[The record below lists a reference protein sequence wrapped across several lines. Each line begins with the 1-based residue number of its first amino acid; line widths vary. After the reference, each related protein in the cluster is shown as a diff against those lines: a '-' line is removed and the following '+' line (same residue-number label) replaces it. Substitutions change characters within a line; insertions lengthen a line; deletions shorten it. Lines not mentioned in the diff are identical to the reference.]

1 MPMNRYHLFQIVGGG
16 RTDLSGAKDTRRF
29 GPPGTSIQ
37 PKFNEGIE
45 MNHRFTRAACAAAVT
60 LTCLSGCAAID
71 QVSDTMAGAVG
82 VDPRVMALR
91 PVVSP
96 LGFGVE
102 TNRSGGAGGL
112 LLTRSVSGVNVAAG
126 FSLTEG
132 KVMNV
137 VVAGVVIPLGA
148 NGQLA
153 MDNDT
158 RANLLSKGV
167 PADVIVQIEGVV
179 NRLVKTTK
187 RG

>member
-1 MPMNRYHLFQIVGGG
+1 
-16 RTDLSGAKDTRRF
+16 
-29 GPPGTSIQ
+29 
-37 PKFNEGIE
+37 
-45 MNHRFTRAACAAAVT
+45 MNHRIIRAAGAAAVT
-60 LTCLSGCAAID
+60 LVCLSGCAVID

-82 VDPRVMALR
+82 IDPRVMALR

-112 LLTRSVSGVNVAAG
+112 LLTRSVAGVNIAAG

-148 NGQLA
+148 DGQLA
-153 MDNDT
+153 MDNAT

>member
-1 MPMNRYHLFQIVGGG
+1 
-16 RTDLSGAKDTRRF
+16 
-29 GPPGTSIQ
+29 
-37 PKFNEGIE
+37 
-45 MNHRFTRAACAAAVT
+45 
-60 LTCLSGCAAID
+60 
-71 QVSDTMAGAVG
+71 
-82 VDPRVMALR
+82 
-91 PVVSP
+91 VVSP

-148 NGQLA
+148 DGQLA
-153 MDNDT
+153 MDNAT

-179 NRLVKTTK
+179 NRLVQTTK

>member
-1 MPMNRYHLFQIVGGG
+1 MH
-16 RTDLSGAKDTRRF
+16 
-29 GPPGTSIQ
+29 
-37 PKFNEGIE
+37 
-45 MNHRFTRAACAAAVT
+45 HRFIRAAGAAAVT
-60 LTCLSGCAAID
+60 LACLSGCAVID

-82 VDPRVMALR
+82 IDPRVMALR

-112 LLTRSVSGVNVAAG
+112 LLTRSVAGVSIAAG

-132 KVMNV
+132 KIMNV

-148 NGQLA
+148 DGQLA
-153 MDNDT
+153 MDNAI

-179 NRLVKTTK
+179 NRLVQTTK
-187 RG
+187 RS

>member
-1 MPMNRYHLFQIVGGG
+1 MF
-16 RTDLSGAKDTRRF
+16 T
-29 GPPGTSIQ
+29 
-37 PKFNEGIE
+37 EGID
-45 MNHRFTRAACAAAVT
+45 MNHRFTRAACAAAVA
-60 LTCLSGCAAID
+60 LTSLSGCAVID

-82 VDPRVMALR
+82 IDPRVMALR

-112 LLTRSVSGVNVAAG
+112 LLTRSVAGVSIAAG

-132 KVMNV
+132 KIMNV

-148 NGQLA
+148 DGLLA

-167 PADVIVQIEGVV
+167 PASVIVQIEGVV
-179 NRLVKTTK
+179 NRLVQTTK

>member
-1 MPMNRYHLFQIVGGG
+1 MNLR
-16 RTDLSGAKDTRRF
+16 LSL
-29 GPPGTSIQ
+29 
-37 PKFNEGIE
+37 
-45 MNHRFTRAACAAAVT
+45 AACAAVVAVAG
-60 LTCLSGCAAID
+60 LSGCAAID
-71 QVSDTMAGAVG
+71 KVSDTMASAVG
-82 VDPRVMALR
+82 IDPRVMALR

-112 LLTRSVSGVNVAAG
+112 LLTRSIAGVNIAAG

-148 NGQLA
+148 DGMLQI
-153 MDNDT
+153 DNNT

-167 PADVIVQIEGVV
+167 PAEVIGQIESAI
-179 NRLVKTTK
+179 NQLVKTTK

>member
-1 MPMNRYHLFQIVGGG
+1 
-16 RTDLSGAKDTRRF
+16 
-29 GPPGTSIQ
+29 
-37 PKFNEGIE
+37 
-45 MNHRFTRAACAAAVT
+45 MNHRIIRAAGAAAVT
-60 LTCLSGCAAID
+60 LVCLSGCAVID

-82 VDPRVMALR
+82 IDPRVMALR

-102 TNRSGGAGGL
+102 TNRSGGGGGL
-112 LLTRSVSGVNVAAG
+112 LLTRSVAGVSIAAG

-132 KVMNV
+132 KIMNV

-148 NGQLA
+148 DGQLA

-167 PADVIVQIEGVV
+167 PAGAIGQIEAVV
-179 NRLVKTTK
+179 NRLVQTTK

>member
-1 MPMNRYHLFQIVGGG
+1 M
-16 RTDLSGAKDTRRF
+16 KRRF
-29 GPPGTSIQ
+29 T
-37 PKFNEGIE
+37 
-45 MNHRFTRAACAAAVT
+45 MAVLAAAVS
-60 LTCLSGCAAID
+60 LGSLSGCAVID

-82 VDPRVMALR
+82 IDPRVMALQ

-112 LLTRSVSGVNVAAG
+112 LLTRSVAGVNVAAG

-137 VVAGVVIPLGA
+137 VVAGVVVPLGA
-148 NGQLA
+148 DGLLQ
-153 MDNDT
+153 MDNNT
-158 RANLLSKGV
+158 RANLLAKGV
-167 PADVIVQIEGVV
+167 PAGVIEQIEAMV
-179 NRLVKTTK
+179 NKLVQTTK

>member
-1 MPMNRYHLFQIVGGG
+1 
-16 RTDLSGAKDTRRF
+16 
-29 GPPGTSIQ
+29 
-37 PKFNEGIE
+37 
-45 MNHRFTRAACAAAVT
+45 MNHRIIRAAGAAAVT
-60 LTCLSGCAAID
+60 LVCLSGCAVID

-82 VDPRVMALR
+82 IDPRVMALR

-102 TNRSGGAGGL
+102 TNRSGGGGGL
-112 LLTRSVSGVNVAAG
+112 LLTRSVAGVSIAAG

-132 KVMNV
+132 KIMNV

-167 PADVIVQIEGVV
+167 PAEAIGQIEAVV
-179 NRLVKTTK
+179 NRLVQTTK

>member
-1 MPMNRYHLFQIVGGG
+1 MKSRSSF
-16 RTDLSGAKDTRRF
+16 
-29 GPPGTSIQ
+29 
-37 PKFNEGIE
+37 
-45 MNHRFTRAACAAAVT
+45 AAVAAALAVVG
-60 LTCLSGCAAID
+60 LSGCAAID
-71 QVSDTMAGAVG
+71 KVSDTMASAVG
-82 VDPRVMALR
+82 IDPRVMALR

-102 TNRSGGAGGL
+102 TNRTGGAGGL
-112 LLTRSVSGVNVAAG
+112 LLTRSVAGVSIAAG

-132 KVMNV
+132 KIMNV

-148 NGQLA
+148 DGLLA

-167 PADVIVQIEGVV
+167 PASVIVQIEGVV
-179 NRLVKTTK
+179 NRLVQTTK

>member
-1 MPMNRYHLFQIVGGG
+1 MTPWRVT
-16 RTDLSGAKDTRRF
+16 RTLVAASPPAGARHVTQLTLHRVSTK
-29 GPPGTSIQ
+29 
-37 PKFNEGIE
+37 PKYFEGIR
-45 MNHRFTRAACAAAVT
+45 MNHRFTMAACAAAVAVAS
-60 LTCLSGCAAID
+60 LSGCAAID
-71 QVSDTMAGAVG
+71 KVSDTMASAVG
-82 VDPRVMALR
+82 IDPRVMALR

-112 LLTRSVSGVNVAAG
+112 LLTRSIAGVNIAAG

-148 NGQLA
+148 DGLLQI
-153 MDNDT
+153 DNNT

-167 PADVIVQIEGVV
+167 PADVIGQIESAV
-179 NRLVKTTK
+179 NKLVQTTK